1 MSRRDELAGQ
11 GLIVLDAAQHPE
23 TARITDGLEGRG
35 GHILHRYGT
44 HVLIGDVPASAAKG
58 ITDTRGVSGYHTGA
72 LEERPRRLSETEALG
87 VSAWNLRQSRG
98 FATAKKSRP
107 HDRLRWDA
115 TGFAAG
121 PLPPDGPGMEHVTEV
136 EPVRGLFGDDMSQ
149 YLIGSVALGLLM
161 VEGPTAELQFS
172 EAERTKVVAE
182 VQEGLGWLAQQEPR
196 ASVTFAY
203 DIRVA
208 RVNVAPDPNLSGYD
222 ALEARWRDPAM
233 ATLVFAPNYLGVV
246 NYVSTLRRKLGTRW
260 GYAAF
265 FTKYPLQHFAYAL
278 RPRLVMQ
285 YENDGWGVDNI
296 DRVMTHETGHIFGC
310 PDEYSSANCTCD
322 ARFGYLRE
330 PNGNCQRCTTGFVDC
345 LMCINTW
352 AMCPHTPVQLGWRDT
367 DGDGRSARRRG
378 AGRRTGASRVR
389 PVERPP
395 ARADRRRDATRRGG
409 GRGRAKAIPRGA
421 RAQAPRCRRPDQA
434 RRAGAQVT
442 AEAGDILM
450 VAAQGASVD
459 GIVAWIG
466 AGGAPAADLELRVGD
481 QRYPLRD
488 QWTRFAAR
496 GGDVNAQ
503 RITIS
508 GLPPGHAYTLQL
520 VAHGEVVA
528 SAEAST
534 LPPALPSDPDRPFT
548 VLFGSCF
555 SVAQDPACLVGAAV
569 ARLPSF
575 ARPSVTILAGDQVY
589 VDSPAMHF
597 LLHTHTKDD
606 LADELRSRY

>member
-1 MSRRDELAGQ
+1 
-11 GLIVLDAAQHPE
+11 
-23 TARITDGLEGRG
+23 
-35 GHILHRYGT
+35 
-44 HVLIGDVPASAAKG
+44 
-58 ITDTRGVSGYHTGA
+58 
-72 LEERPRRLSETEALG
+72 
-87 VSAWNLRQSRG
+87 
-98 FATAKKSRP
+98 
-107 HDRLRWDA
+107 
-115 TGFAAG
+115 
-121 PLPPDGPGMEHVTEV
+121 
-136 EPVRGLFGDDMSQ
+136 
-149 YLIGSVALGLLM
+149 
-161 VEGPTAELQFS
+161 
-172 EAERTKVVAE
+172 
-182 VQEGLGWLAQQEPR
+182 
-196 ASVTFAY
+196 
-203 DIRVA
+203 
-208 RVNVAPDPNLSGYD
+208 
-222 ALEARWRDPAM
+222 
-233 ATLVFAPNYLGVV
+233 
-246 NYVSTLRRKLGTRW
+246 
-260 GYAAF
+260 
-265 FTKYPLQHFAYAL
+265 
-278 RPRLVMQ
+278 
-285 YENDGWGVDNI
+285 
-296 DRVMTHETGHIFGC
+296 
-310 PDEYSSANCTCD
+310 
-322 ARFGYLRE
+322 
-330 PNGNCQRCTTGFVDC
+330 
-345 LMCINTW
+345 
-352 AMCPHTPVQLGWRDT
+352 
-367 DGDGRSARRRG
+367 
-378 AGRRTGASRVR
+378 
-389 PVERPP
+389 
-395 ARADRRRDATRRGG
+395 
-409 GRGRAKAIPRGA
+409 
-421 RAQAPRCRRPDQA
+421 
-434 RRAGAQVT
+434 VT

-606 LADELRSRY
+606 LADELRSRYLTTWTQRSDIGGFQRLLTVANTLFSSDDHEFWNNAPSAAAYVRDTWSAAGREMWRTAATSAFKLFQAERAGSTFKVGRLAFFVSDMRLDRTADGASFMAREQLDSLRAWVEALDGPGVLVTGQPIFVARTGWKGRVSDRGLADYAQYDDLVRILTATRHDVAVLTGDVHFGRVAHCELPSGQRLFEVISSPLALVHPLAAGKWEPAPPSFPAWPVAGAIQAPVFTNSYQRLNEHFVTAGFTGAGGAVRLSVTAWPIRAGGASVGEPVVTTVLH